1 MSEAWIKCLLVG
13 CGGAVGAMGRYL
25 IGLIPIGKQDG
36 FPIKTLAINVIGA
49 FVIGWITV
57 LAQKYDMPTLLVLA
71 LKTGVCGGFTTFST
85 FALETNQLMQ
95 GGSYV
100 LAAAYV
106 LASVVL
112 SVGAVC
118 LVQLLAH

>member
-49 FVIGWITV
+49 
-57 LAQKYDMPTLLVLA
+57 YDMPPLLVLA